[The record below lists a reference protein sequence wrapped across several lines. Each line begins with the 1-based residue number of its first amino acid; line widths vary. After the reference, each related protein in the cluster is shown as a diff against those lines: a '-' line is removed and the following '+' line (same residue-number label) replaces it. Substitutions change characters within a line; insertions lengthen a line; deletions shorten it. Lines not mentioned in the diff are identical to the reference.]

1 MNDRDET
8 KKPFFRFLATSLNFS
23 GSLQGSTLFY
33 GVSDA
38 TSESYAYYRK
48 VRINL
53 KCLNGDIGK
62 LPCFGEARRIFYY
75 INTPGILILLIN
87 MIIHMIY

>member
-23 GSLQGSTLFY
+23 GTLQGSTLFY
-33 GVSDA
+33 GVSDV

-53 KCLNGDIGK
+53 KFLISDDGK
-62 LPCFGEARRIFYY
+62 LACFGEPRRIIF
-75 INTPGILILLIN
+75 IT
-87 MIIHMIY
+87 

>member
-23 GSLQGSTLFY
+23 GTLHGSTLFY

-48 VRINL
+48 VWINL
-53 KCLNGDIGK
+53 KFLISDDGK
-62 LPCFGEARRIFYY
+62 LACFGEARRIF
-75 INTPGILILLIN
+75 LF
-87 MIIHMIY
+87 